1 MSDVQQRKL
10 APISKRPRRASLV
23 SRLQRATQESNRQTR
38 RNALHLSPKESVF
51 LYRAW
56 RDKNRPIEGER
67 SAADRTQVEE
77 YLRHR
82 GYTQFRVMQKWL
94 PLRSRPPT
102 EEVVLFVRLCADLL
116 REKIPLDEAVEL
128 LQSEVKHPRL
138 RGALEEIVH
147 DLREGKSGN
156 EVFGKHPDVLGR
168 FPAQMFAIASTSDNL
183 PEVFESAAKFIERKQ
198 AFRKSIK
205 SALLMPTITL
215 VVLFGAVVFYVGYI
229 FPEFATMYERFDIPL
244 PPMTNATL
252 ALSRFI
258 GDYLLLFLVLGA
270 IGVIGSGRF
279 FLTAKGRLTR
289 DRWLLRL
296 PVLGPLFEKASIEI
310 WCRMFHALYR
320 GAAGNIE
327 AIRIAS
333 EACQNRY
340 LEERIKS
347 RSIPLIEKHGL
358 GFVEALEKSGVFN
371 QNVLA
376 RFRAGEASGTL
387 KKSSLQIAKYYEKD
401 STYRMRAVLDW
412 IQVSVA
418 ILITIVMTALTII
431 SSETAVIQPNMPGVN
446 ETTTMSAR

>member
-1 MSDVQQRKL
+1 MSEIQQRKL
-10 APISKRPRRASLV
+10 ASIPKRSRRASLV
-23 SRLQRATQESNRQTR
+23 SRLRRAVQEANQQIR
-38 RNALHLSPKESVF
+38 RNAPHVSTKESVF

-56 RDKNRPIEGER
+56 RDKNLPVEGER
-67 SAADRTQVEE
+67 LASDRAHVEE

-82 GYTQFRVMQKWL
+82 GYTHFRVMRRWL
-94 PLRSRPPT
+94 PLRHRPPL

-116 REKIPLDEAVEL
+116 REKFPLDEAVEL
-128 LQSEVKHPRL
+128 LQSEVRHPRL
-138 RGALEEIVH
+138 RGALEEIVL
-147 DLREGKSGN
+147 DLREGKSGR

-205 SALLMPTITL
+205 SALLMPAITL

-252 ALSRFI
+252 ALSHFI
-258 GDYLLLFLVLGA
+258 GDYLFVFLVLGG
-270 IGVIGSGRF
+270 IGIIGCGRF
-279 FLTAKGRLTR
+279 FLTAKGRLAR
-289 DRWLLRL
+289 DKWLLRM
-296 PVLGPLFEKASIEI
+296 PIIGPLFEKASIEI

-320 GAAGNIE
+320 GAAGNID

-340 LEERIKS
+340 LEEQIKS
-347 RSIPLIEKHGL
+347 RSIPLIEKHGM

-387 KKSSLQIAKYYEKD
+387 KKASEQIANYYEKD
-401 STYRMRAVLDW
+401 SSYRMRAVIDW

-418 ILITIVMTALTII
+418 ILITVVMTALTII

-446 ETTTMSAR
+446 ETRTISAP

>member
-1 MSDVQQRKL
+1 MSEIQQRKL
-10 APISKRPRRASLV
+10 VPNPKRSRRVSLV
-23 SRLQRATQESNRQTR
+23 SRLRRAVQEVNRQTR

-56 RDKNRPIEGER
+56 RDKNLPIEGER
-67 SAADRTQVEE
+67 SATDRAQVEE

-82 GYTQFRVMQKWL
+82 GYTRFRVMRRWL
-94 PLRSRPPT
+94 PLRHRPPI
-102 EEVVLFVRLCADLL
+102 EEIVLFVRLCADLL

-147 DLREGKSGN
+147 DLREGKSGH

-198 AFRKSIK
+198 AFRKSMK
-205 SALLMPTITL
+205 SALLMPAITL
-215 VVLFGAVVFYVGYI
+215 VVLFAAVVFYVGYI
-229 FPEFATMYERFDIPL
+229 FPEFAAMYERFDISL

-258 GDYLLLFLVLGA
+258 GDYLLLFLALGA
-270 IGVIGSGRF
+270 IGIIGSGRF
-279 FLTAKGRLTR
+279 FLTTKGRLTR
-289 DRWLLRL
+289 DRWLLRM
-296 PVLGPLFEKASIEI
+296 PIIGQLFEKASIEI

-387 KKSSLQIAKYYEKD
+387 KKASLQIANYYEKD
-401 STYRMRAVLDW
+401 STYRMRAVIDW

-418 ILITIVMTALTII
+418 ILITVVMTALTII

-446 ETTTMSAR
+446 ETKTMSAP